1 MLVKNVSPGKEYF
14 SYCGVEAPGNGKDSV
29 DSLKNTE
36 KSVIKIFMTT
46 VQLPVSATDNLQ
58 MFMHTAMINTY
69 TS

>member
-1 MLVKNVSPGKEYF
+1 MRPPGKEDF
-14 SYCGVEAPGNGKDSV
+14 SYRGVEAPGNGKDSV

-36 KSVIKIFMTT
+36 IFLIKMFMTT